1 MSNEIKTFLS
11 KEPLKQAAS
20 TLYSIQ
26 RGGVSKEG
34 VDISQ
39 QFPQL
44 ASHLKM
50 DFSFLDR
57 YLGDALNLLPE
68 KYRGFTKSRLDEF
81 ALPMNAGEKKQL
93 SGINLYDGSTA

>member
-1 MSNEIKTFLS
+1 MSNEIRTFLS

-34 VDISQ
+34 VDIRQ

-44 ASHLKM
+44 APHLEI

-57 YLGDALNLLPE
+57 YLDDALQLLPE
-68 KYRGFTKSRLDEF
+68 KYRAFTKVRLDTF
-81 ALPMNAGEKKQL
+81 ALPMDEGEKKQL
-93 SGINLYDGSTA
+93 SCIDLYSGSTV

>member
-34 VDISQ
+34 VDIRQ

-44 ASHLKM
+44 APHLKM
-50 DFSFLDR
+50 DFSFLERHLD
-57 YLGDALNLLPE
+57 DALNLLPE
-68 KYRGFTKSRLDEF
+68 KYCAFTKARLDEF
-81 ALPMNAGEKKQL
+81 ALSMDEEEKNQL
-93 SGINLYDGSTA
+93 SGINLYEASTT

>member
-11 KEPLKQAAS
+11 KEPLKQAVS

-34 VDISQ
+34 VDIRQ

-44 ASHLKM
+44 ASHLQM

-57 YLGDALNLLPE
+57 HLDDALNLLPE
-68 KYRGFTKSRLDEF
+68 KYRAFTKARLDEF
-81 ALPMNAGEKKQL
+81 ALSMDEGEKNQL
-93 SGINLYDGSTA
+93 SGINLYEASTL